1 MSVPKTNHK
10 VLLYTVILIC
20 NNVLI
25 CLQDFLGGDT
35 TFLDLEESE
44 RIEVEPRTGE
54 HFFFLLNIDY
64 LVQILKRMYKLK
76 TKKRHRNTR
85 VLGKL
90 FFVKS
95 KYLFYSTINR
105 HLLDFYDVNFPKNYT
120 LNVSKFLRYR
130 FSSNLPTRHL
140 T

>member
-1 MSVPKTNHK
+1 M
-10 VLLYTVILIC
+10 LYTVILIC

-54 HFFFLLNIDY
+54 HFKKNIDS

-76 TKKRHRNTR
+76 TKTSLKNTS

-90 FFVKS
+90 FLVKS
-95 KYLFYSTINR
+95 KYLFYSTNNR
-105 HLLDFYDVNFPKNYT
+105 HF
-120 LNVSKFLRYR
+120 LN
-130 FSSNLPTRHL
+130 
-140 T
+140 

>member
-54 HFFFLLNIDY
+54 HFFFFTKNRLSCTNIETY
-64 LVQILKRMYKLK
+64 V
-76 TKKRHRNTR
+76 
-85 VLGKL
+85 
-90 FFVKS
+90 
-95 KYLFYSTINR
+95 
-105 HLLDFYDVNFPKNYT
+105 
-120 LNVSKFLRYR
+120 
-130 FSSNLPTRHL
+130 
-140 T
+140 

>member
-25 CLQDFLGGDT
+25 YLQDFLGGDT

-64 LVQILKRMYKLK
+64 LVQILKRI
-76 TKKRHRNTR
+76 H
-85 VLGKL
+85 V
-90 FFVKS
+90 
-95 KYLFYSTINR
+95 
-105 HLLDFYDVNFPKNYT
+105 
-120 LNVSKFLRYR
+120 
-130 FSSNLPTRHL
+130 
-140 T
+140 

>member
-54 HFFFLLNIDY
+54 YFF
-64 LVQILKRMYKLK
+64 
-76 TKKRHRNTR
+76 
-85 VLGKL
+85 
-90 FFVKS
+90 
-95 KYLFYSTINR
+95 
-105 HLLDFYDVNFPKNYT
+105 
-120 LNVSKFLRYR
+120 
-130 FSSNLPTRHL
+130 
-140 T
+140 